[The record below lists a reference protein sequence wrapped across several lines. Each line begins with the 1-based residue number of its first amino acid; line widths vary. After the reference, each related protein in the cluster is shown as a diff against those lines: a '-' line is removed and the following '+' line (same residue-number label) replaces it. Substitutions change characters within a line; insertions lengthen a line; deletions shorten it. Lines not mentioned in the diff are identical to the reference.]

1 MLFMLKQQ
9 HYTLTK
15 VKSEIIINHPFQ
27 NKKQKTKQKNTVT
40 LTKQEEFKLNKVA
53 TNSSK
58 LYLESSL
65 HHISWHYSGSIES
78 VPKVSIKQKPEKKAP
93 ILLYSAVFLS
103 ICNQMCTVHGSHSR
117 C

>member
-40 LTKQEEFKLNKVA
+40 LTKQEEFK
-53 TNSSK
+53 SK
-58 LYLESSL
+58 
-65 HHISWHYSGSIES
+65 
-78 VPKVSIKQKPEKKAP
+78 
-93 ILLYSAVFLS
+93 
-103 ICNQMCTVHGSHSR
+103 
-117 C
+117 